1 MRNIIGLVACLLLV
15 SCSSNDAAE
24 NTMNVDE
31 NLAVENVLNGL
42 PATDTGP
49 DPSEIIHCRRVM
61 RDVSRADCDLYER
74 AWNNLAE
81 GSGAI
86 AAPPTLVRG
95 ESAKVSFAIAATD
108 EGGPETGEPTATELL
123 GENATQT
130 VTVRVGAKMGAQL
143 TGEGFAIA
151 PREVVEQELSVTRG
165 ARWEWE
171 VTALKAPRHR
181 LLLHVFVRFKDPDG
195 EKSRLLRSEPIP
207 IEVKVTT
214 SQTIGDYMDES
225 QAWLGRGTNWLKAL
239 AAFIVALGAVVLA
252 VRKLKSRDG
261 DKQD

>member
-1 MRNIIGLVACLLLV
+1 MRKFISILACLLLL
-15 SCSSNDAAE
+15 SCGANDAAD
-24 NTMNVDE
+24 NAMSVDE
-31 NLAVENVLNGL
+31 NFEDIANAV

-49 DPSEIIHCRRVM
+49 DPDEIIHCRRVL
-61 RDVSRADCDLYER
+61 RDVSRAECDLYEK
-74 AWNNLAE
+74 AWNDLAE

-86 AAPPTLVRG
+86 AAPQTLVRG

-108 EGGPETGEPTATELL
+108 EGAPEAGEPTATELL

-130 VTVRVGAKMGAQL
+130 VTVRVGARMGAQL
-143 TGEGFAIA
+143 TGEGFAIK
-151 PREVVEQELSVTRG
+151 PPEIVERELSVTRG

-171 VTALKAPRHR
+171 ITALKAPRHR
-181 LLLHVFVRFKDPDG
+181 LLLHVFVRVKDPDG
-195 EKSRLLRSEPIP
+195 EKSRLLRSQPIP
-207 IEVKVTT
+207 VEVKVTT

-239 AAFIVALGAVVLA
+239 AAFIVALGGVVLA